1 MIYHDLFNVLHYYLL
16 MYLKASKINV
26 LRIYEIDPAHFFQLQ
41 D

>member
-1 MIYHDLFNVLHYYLL
+1 MIYHDFFNALRYYLL
-16 MYLKASKINV
+16 MYFKASKINV